1 MKRMVIVFF
10 VVGVV
15 FFGTFFVQ
23 NANAQKVDANL
34 NGTWTATIEGV
45 KLEYKF
51 NNGNCEQ
58 LLNSLR
64 TKGAYTTENGKITF
78 KSGDIHGDGF
88 SEFMLSL
95 GINSDWGLK
104 SKWYTTNEFILA
116 VKPNLLK
123 LGLSEKEV
131 NEFIVGLIS
140 DNITLNYSVDSKTLI
155 LIDKDKPEPIILT
168 KK

>member
-1 MKRMVIVFF
+1 MKRMGLVFF
-10 VVGVV
+10 VFWVV
-15 FFGTFFVQ
+15 LFGTFSIQ
-23 NANAQKVDANL
+23 NVSAQKVDANL

-64 TKGAYTTENGKITF
+64 TKGVYTTENGKITF
-78 KSGDIHGDGF
+78 RSGDIHGDGF
-88 SEFMLSL
+88 SEFMHSL

-123 LGLSEKEV
+123 LGLSDKQV
-131 NEFIVGLIS
+131 NEFIVGMIS
-140 DNITLNYSVDSKTLI
+140 DNITLNYSVDNKTLI
-155 LIDKDKPEPIILT
+155 FIDKDKPEPIILS